1 MHRGAK
7 RSQRGMREYNLQEK
21 ACSCRPANQHRPLT
35 AAIAS
40 AEASARA
47 DGAIVR
53 LGVFLNP
60 TSEAVFPV
68 HGAHWCSF
76 SCRLQFSQASSCLE
90 RAESSIDAGLCR
102 SIAWLDKGTRPSV
115 RNTRTPSANEKHFRR
130 IRSR

>member
-21 ACSCRPANQHRPLT
+21 AYSCRPANQHRPLT

-68 HGAHWCSF
+68 HGHIGAASRAGCS
-76 SCRLQFSQASSCLE
+76 SPRLLPVWKEPSHRSMRACAAPSRGWTRVQGQA
-90 RAESSIDAGLCR
+90 
-102 SIAWLDKGTRPSV
+102 
-115 RNTRTPSANEKHFRR
+115 
-130 IRSR
+130 